1 MTRAFT
7 RRICFI
13 SLAFGLAA
21 SSLTLAA
28 RVSRSAPRQA
38 QEQGG
43 GDSKESSS
51 ATEAK
56 EIKPEKKF
64 ANDPLSEYAAPRP
77 RSFKSLG
84 KKFLLDQE
92 QIWTSP
98 AKIRFS
104 DTEWLVPL
112 SGITAG
118 LFVTDSDFSR
128 HLSQNPTTIS
138 HYKTLSDAGV
148 GALIGGAGGMWLLGH
163 VSHNEHWSET
173 GFLAGEAALN
183 SLVAVEAFKY
193 SLRRERPYQG
203 DGTGPF
209 FQSGGTSFPSEHAAA
224 AWSVAGVIAH
234 EYPSPFVKIMTYGL
248 ASLVDYSRIRSRQ
261 HFPSDVF
268 VGSMMGNLIGQNIYS
283 RNHDAGLGGE
293 AWKSISQIFRGDGS
307 STPANQGSP
316 YVPLDSWVYPA
327 LDRLI
332 GMGMIDSGFSG
343 VRPWTRSECARLL
356 AEASDRVDG
365 GPADAQ
371 RTYQFLEAEFKDEL
385 DESNTGS
392 QVRGRLESVYTR
404 STEIAGQPLSL
415 TDGYTFGQT
424 LINDFGR
431 PYERGFNSVTGF
443 SAWTTAGRW
452 VAYVRGEYQQSPSAP
467 SLPEVALILN
477 NRTIAPSLTPP
488 TTPIPPV
495 SQVQLLDAYV
505 GLNFDNWQVTFGQ
518 QSLWWGPGD
527 GGPMLF
533 SNNAPPIKMFRI
545 NRIVPLKLPAFL
557 HWLGPMRTELFFG
570 QLTGYEFV
578 LSPLG
583 LSGQFGQSLNPQPF
597 IHGQMISFKPTPN
610 FEFAFFRTT
619 IYGGPGYPLTFRH
632 LVSSLFTTGN
642 EAAGGPSK
650 PGDRRSGLSF
660 SYRLPGLRNWLS
672 LYGDGF
678 TDDEFSPIAYVDVS
692 AWHAGLYLSHV
703 PRASRLDLRVEG
715 VYTDVPGGVA
725 ANTKGPGS
733 FYQNGT
739 WRNGYTNNGDL
750 IGSWVGR
757 GGQGAQ
763 AWSNYWFSPR
773 NRLQFYFRH
782 QKVSQEFLP
791 GGGSLTDAGV
801 RTDYSLRPNLSLSL
815 SVQDERWLFPSIQP
829 NAAHNVSASVGITFE
844 PQKVFRPTQTDT
856 ADIPPA
862 KDGRP

>member
-1 MTRAFT
+1 MMTMFIM
-7 RRICFI
+7 RICFVL
-13 SLAFGLAA
+13 LAFGLAA
-21 SSLTLAA
+21 SSLTLTAK
-28 RVSRSAPRQA
+28 VSRSAPRQA

-56 EIKPEKKF
+56 ELKPEKKF

-84 KKFLLDQE
+84 KDFLLDQE

-118 LFVTDSDFSR
+118 LFVTDSDYSK

-163 VSHNEHWSET
+163 VRHNDHWSET

-183 SLVAVEAFKY
+183 SLVAVESLKY
-193 SLRRERPYQG
+193 SLRRARPYQG

-234 EYPSPFVKIMTYGL
+234 EYPSPFMKIMAYGL

-283 RNHDAGLGGE
+283 RNHDPGLGGE

-307 STPANQGSP
+307 PAPANQGSP
-316 YVPLDSWVYPA
+316 YVPMDSWVYPA

-343 VRPWTRSECARLL
+343 DRPWTRSECARLVG
-356 AEASDRVDG
+356 EASDRVDG

-371 RTYQFLEAEFKDEL
+371 RTYQFLAAEFKDEL
-385 DESNTGS
+385 DEGGTGS
-392 QVRGRLESVYTR
+392 QFRGRIESVYMR

-415 TDGYTFGQT
+415 SDGYTFGQT

-443 SAWTTAGRW
+443 SAWTTSGRW

-467 SLPEVALILN
+467 SLPEAALIIN
-477 NRTIAPSLTPP
+477 NRNIAPNLTPP
-488 TTPIPPV
+488 ATPISSI
-495 SQVQLLDAYV
+495 SQMQLLDAYV

-518 QSLWWGPGD
+518 QSLSWGSGA
-527 GGPMLF
+527 GGSLDL
-533 SNNAPPIKMFRI
+533 SNNAPPIKMFHISRI
-545 NRIVPLKLPAFL
+545 TPLELPRFL
-557 HWLGPMRTELFFG
+557 HWLGPMRTEFFLG
-570 QLTGYEFV
+570 QLTGHEFI
-578 LSPLG
+578 LSPSG
-583 LSGQFGQSLNPQPF
+583 LIGQFGSFLNPQPF
-597 IHGQMISFKPTPN
+597 IHGQLIGFKPTPN
-610 FEFAFFRTT
+610 FEFAFYRTT
-619 IYGGPGYPLTFRH
+619 IFGGEGYPFTWHALIT
-632 LVSSLFTTGN
+632 SLFTTGN
-642 EAAGGPSK
+642 SAAGSVDK
-650 PGDRRSGLSF
+650 PGKRTSGLSF
-660 SYRLPGLRNWLS
+660 SYRLPYMRDWLTLYADGLT
-672 LYGDGF
+672 Y
-678 TDDEFSPIAYVDVS
+678 DEFSPIAYVDVS
-692 AWHAGLYLSHV
+692 AWHAGLYLSHF
-703 PRASRLDLRVEG
+703 PRVSRLDLRVEG

-725 ANTKGPGS
+725 ANTKFPGS
-733 FYQNGT
+733 FYENGT
-739 WRNGYTNNGDL
+739 WRNGYTNNGV
-750 IGSWVGR
+750 IMGSWVGR

-763 AWSNYWFSPR
+763 AWTNYWLSPR
-773 NRLQFYFRH
+773 NRLQFFFRH

-791 GGGSLTDAGV
+791 GGGSLTDLGA
-801 RTDYSLRPNLSLSL
+801 RTDYSLRANLSLSL
-815 SVQDERWLFPSIQP
+815 SVQDERWLYPTIQP
-829 NAAHNVSASVGITFE
+829 NPAHNVTASVGIEFQPGKIFHTG
-844 PQKVFRPTQTDT
+844 QTDT
-856 ADIPPA
+856 TNETSANG
-862 KDGRP
+862 GRP